1 MSIGKHPIRVC
12 ARVKMLDRFLLK
24 KKMNQKTAT
33 AFDHH
38 PAADCVKSYLSGYEE
53 CLILWGLSES
63 NTLLC
68 AQIVANGVI
77 QEKGFAK
84 IIRCDAVARER
95 KSLQDF
101 FLNIIGCRTLDAF
114 VKYVPENTW
123 LIFDAVDRVL
133 THPDTEIF
141 LKDLIKL
148 SRDSSNFKLLLCVH
162 DTTNAIFLLR
172 WADGQRRIV
181 LVEPA
186 GCCRWGAAHVRSHM
200 SKQTVEDIIQ
210 AGCPLIQSNAG
221 ELTAR
226 WEYGAARLTRFV
238 RDEWSPTG
246 VWQWHAPIYKF

>member
-1 MSIGKHPIRVC
+1 
-12 ARVKMLDRFLLK
+12 MLDRFWLR

-38 PAADCVKSYLSGYEE
+38 PAVDCVKNYLSGYEE

-68 AQIVANGVI
+68 AQIIANGVI

-84 IIRCDAVARER
+84 IIRCDVVARGDV
-95 KSLQDF
+95 SLRAH
-101 FLNIIGCRTLDAF
+101 FLESIGCKTPDAF

-133 THPDTEIF
+133 KHPDTEVF
-141 LKDLIKL
+141 LKHLIQLNSAK
-148 SRDSSNFKLLLCVH
+148 FKLLLCVH
-162 DTTNAIFLLR
+162 ETKNAMALLR
-172 WADGQRRIV
+172 WADRQRRIV

-186 GCCRWGAAHVRSHM
+186 GCCRWRAAHVRSNM
-200 SKQTVEDIIQ
+200 TQETVEDIIQ
-210 AGCPLIQSNAG
+210 AGCPCVLSNAD

-238 RDEWSPTG
+238 ENEWSPAG
-246 VWQWHAPIYKF
+246 VVV